1 MTVSAVLVGRGA
13 DLATATLAIDGAD
26 VAPST
31 AKTNPRQWTVV
42 ASPAL
47 APGAHT
53 ARVFVRDA
61 AGGVGGFTWQF
72 MVGSPQPA
80 SGAEPAADE
89 G

>member
-1 MTVSAVLVGRGA
+1 VLVGRGA
-13 DLATATLAIDGAD
+13 DLAAATLAVDGAE
-26 VAPST
+26 VAPIT

-72 MVGSPQPA
+72 MVGSPPPP